1 MSSPRPIRISIAA
14 LAAALAALTALPTT
28 ASAQQAGP
36 GAAAAAAA
44 AAAAPD
50 PIRAYVERQMQGGV
64 GRVTVTVGSLDP
76 RLTLAP
82 CQRVEPYM
90 LPGTRLW
97 GRTAIGVR
105 CLEGASWTVALPI
118 TVTVHG
124 KALVAGA
131 PLAAGSVPSPA
142 ALRLEDIELTREAGT
157 PVTDPAQLVGRSLI
171 RPVATGQVLRMEHL
185 RVTPTVVAGDPVRIQ
200 MTGAGFAI
208 QADGQALVAAGEGQ
222 PIRVRTENGRILA
235 GTLRGRTVEIRI

>member
-1 MSSPRPIRISIAA
+1 MSLPRRIRISIAT
-14 LAAALAALTALPTT
+14 LAAALAAIASLPTA
-28 ASAQQAGP
+28 ASAQQAGSP
-36 GAAAAAAA
+36 GGAPPG
-44 AAAAPD
+44 PD
-50 PIRAYVERQMQGGV
+50 PIRSYVERQMQGGA

-76 RLTLAP
+76 RLKLAP

-131 PLAAGSVPSPA
+131 PLAAGTVPSPA

-171 RPVATGQVLRMEHL
+171 RPIATGQVLRMEHL

-200 MTGAGFAI
+200 MTGPGFAI